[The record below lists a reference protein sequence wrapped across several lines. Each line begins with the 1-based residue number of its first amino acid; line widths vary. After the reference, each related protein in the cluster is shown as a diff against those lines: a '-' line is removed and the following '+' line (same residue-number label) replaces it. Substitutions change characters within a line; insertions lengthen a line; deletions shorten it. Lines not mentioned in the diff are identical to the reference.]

1 MLFVLK
7 LRVGLAGSDGL
18 ELPSFLPYF
27 LVGFR
32 GYSSAFEEGVH
43 ALSRREA

>member
-7 LRVGLAGSDGL
+7 LRVGLAASDGL
-18 ELPSFLPYF
+18 ELPSFFPYF

-32 GYSSAFEEGVH
+32 GYPSAFEEDVH
-43 ALSRREA
+43 ALFGREA